1 MKRAVMAAVG
11 IVVAA
16 GLASPTLA
24 QSSRLVTK
32 DEISRQLEKQRAE
45 LARQG
50 TTQGGTTR
58 GITVRRP
65 GDSPSGGTAQP
76 TPMKTEVA
84 TRDSATGAVRQV
96 PPPSIP
102 SVAAGAE
109 VFMRITFESGSS
121 VIRPEAGAQLDA
133 LCGALQETPESEKFY
148 IIGHADA
155 AGSADYNQLLSL
167 SRAQEV
173 QRYLSSA
180 CGIAAARIQPVGAG
194 ESELLPEFPAVSVEQ
209 RRVEVRLQGA
219 GV

>member
-65 GDSPSGGTAQP
+65 GDSPSGGTAQ
-76 TPMKTEVA
+76 
-84 TRDSATGAVRQV
+84 
-96 PPPSIP
+96 
-102 SVAAGAE
+102 
-109 VFMRITFESGSS
+109 
-121 VIRPEAGAQLDA
+121 
-133 LCGALQETPESEKFY
+133 
-148 IIGHADA
+148 
-155 AGSADYNQLLSL
+155 
-167 SRAQEV
+167 
-173 QRYLSSA
+173 
-180 CGIAAARIQPVGAG
+180 
-194 ESELLPEFPAVSVEQ
+194 
-209 RRVEVRLQGA
+209 
-219 GV
+219 